1 MHLYK
6 NLLSEYKKELMG
18 YSTLA
23 IIGQSCIGSTAV
35 MFLLMNGIS
44 TNQSFQLFLV
54 TIFCLFYNGA
64 VLSQQNAKVSFNLL
78 ISSITISLLVIAR
91 NLI

>member
-1 MHLYK
+1 MKYYKRFLY
-6 NLLSEYKKELMG
+6 EYEKGLMG

-23 IIGQSCIGSTAV
+23 IIGQSCLGSVAV

-44 TNQSFQLFLV
+44 IFQSFQLFLV
-54 TIFCLFYNGA
+54 TIMCLFYNA
-64 VLSQQNAKVSFNLL
+64 AILSQQKANLSFNLL
-78 ISSITISLLVIAR
+78 IGSTLVSLIVIII

>member
-1 MHLYK
+1 MKLYK
-6 NLLSEYKKELMG
+6 NYLLEYEKGFMG

-23 IIGQSCIGSTAV
+23 IIGQSCLGSVAV

-44 TNQSFQLFLV
+44 GFQSFQLFLV

-64 VLSQQNAKVSFNLL
+64 VLSQQKAVVSFNLL
-78 ISSITISLLVIAR
+78 IISIIVSLVVIVV